1 VVALPDGFATLNPT
15 GGPALA
21 AGGTGDVLTGV
32 IAGLLA
38 QGLGARE
45 AAVLGVFL
53 HGAAADRL
61 AALRGAAGLLASE
74 VAGALP
80 DALRALGGEAG
91 GAIGT
96 GDLLAFPEPG

>member
-1 VVALPDGFATLNPT
+1 
-15 GGPALA
+15 
-21 AGGTGDVLTGV
+21 
-32 IAGLLA
+32 LA
-38 QGLGARE
+38 QGLAARE

-61 AALRGAAGLLASE
+61 AAARGEAGLLASE

-91 GAIGT
+91 GAIGAR
-96 GDLLAFPEPG
+96 DLLAFPEPG